1 MQFPNLFRRYVASMI
16 DVIVIVVLVGLIGNL
31 PITETQNIPPVVIIL
46 IVLVAYEPT
55 LSAFACTIGQLA
67 MRIRVRR
74 SHDRLQIG
82 LGRAIARTFAK
93 YMLGAASFLT
103 MPKQR
108 EKRAMHDLLAGTL
121 MLDVRDVK

>member
-1 MQFPNLFRRYVASMI
+1 MQFPNLFRRYVASLI
-16 DVIVIVVLVGLIGNL
+16 DVVVVIALVGIIGNL
-31 PITETQNIPPVVIIL
+31 PITETQNIPPIVIIL
-46 IVLVAYEPT
+46 VVLVAYEPI
-55 LSAFACTIGQLA
+55 LSAFSCTIGQFV

-74 SHDRLQIG
+74 SQDRLRIG
-82 LGRAIARTFAK
+82 LGRAVTRTFAK

-121 MLDVRDVK
+121 MLDARDTK